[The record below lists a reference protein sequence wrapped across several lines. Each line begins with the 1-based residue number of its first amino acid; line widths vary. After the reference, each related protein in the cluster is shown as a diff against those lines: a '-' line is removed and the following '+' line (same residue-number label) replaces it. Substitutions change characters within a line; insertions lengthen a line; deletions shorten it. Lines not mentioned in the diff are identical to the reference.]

1 MMAIDTSELTALGA
15 ELLGGTAKRRAL
27 ISTAVKKGAQN
38 VKDNITA
45 DLDTSTYSQFKRI
58 HIGYELQTVGMS
70 GIAAD
75 ISPDKGGAS
84 SLANIAFFG
93 TATGGY
99 ATRHKFYEHA
109 EEELPTLAK
118 YVEKAGTEALF
129 V

>member
-15 ELLGGTAKRRAL
+15 ELLGGTAKRRAFV
-27 ISTAVKKGAQN
+27 SAAVKKGAQN

-75 ISPDKGGAS
+75 ISPDKGGAGG
-84 SLANIAFFG
+84 LTNIAFFG
-93 TATGGY
+93 TSKGGG
-99 ATRHKFYEHA
+99 THQFYEHA
-109 EEELPTLAK
+109 ETELPNLAE